1 MQTHTHTHT
10 HTLTNDF
17 LAVFHQQVLNDRSE
31 LFDGFNG
38 LEIMKGGGGEHIG
51 RREKKTDI
59 KTVKLSLAHPHTHSV
74 WATASINA

>member
-10 HTLTNDF
+10 HTPTLTNDF

-38 LEIMKGGGGEHIG
+38 LEIMKGGENTSVG
-51 RREKKTDI
+51 EKKNR
-59 KTVKLSLAHPHTHSV
+59 H
-74 WATASINA
+74 